1 MRSVENYNATSNS
14 VKEFIIFGFPS
25 LHGVQTLLFGIF
37 FPIYLFT
44 LAGNTVILLLI
55 WLDRHLHTPMYFFV
69 SNLSILDIS
78 YTSVTVPK
86 MLAKF
91 LLNSSTIS
99 KNGCFLQ
106 MYFFLSLVATECFL
120 LTVMAYDRYL
130 AICTPLH
137 YSMHMT
143 KKLCFCLCTTA
154 WIGGF
159 MIPFPSAIL
168 ALKLPFCGPNII
180 HHYYCDHP
188 PLIQLACADTSVNVA
203 VGSSI
208 SSLVLVVTFS
218 LVVASYVKIIASIL
232 KISSSKGRRK
242 TFSTCVSHFLVV
254 NLFFLP
260 LIFMYIRPTAS
271 YSSDVDSLVAMVYSI
286 MTPMLNPIIYSLR
299 NQEIKGAFRRQMK
312 RIKVFFI

>member
-1 MRSVENYNATSNS
+1 MRNVGNYNATSSS

-25 LHGVQTLLFGIF
+25 LNSVQTLLFGIF

-44 LAGNTVILLLI
+44 ITGNTVILLLI
-55 WLDRHLHTPMYFFV
+55 WLDRHLQTPMYFFV

-78 YTSVTVPK
+78 YISVTVPK

-99 KNGCFLQ
+99 YSGCFVQ

-120 LTVMAYDRYL
+120 LMVMAYDRYL

-137 YSMHMT
+137 YPMYMT

-159 MIPFPSAIL
+159 MLPFSTFIL
-168 ALKLPFCGPNII
+168 ALKLPFCGPNVI

-203 VGSSI
+203 VGSSV
-208 SSLVLVVTFS
+208 SFFVFVVTFS
-218 LVVASYVKIIASIL
+218 LIVASYIKIIVSIL
-232 KISSSKGRRK
+232 KISSTTGRRK
-242 TFSTCVSHFLVV
+242 TFSTCASHFLVV

-260 LIFMYIRPTAS
+260 LAFMYIRPTAS
-271 YSSDVDSLVAMVYSI
+271 YSSDVDSLVAMVYS
-286 MTPMLNPIIYSLR
+286 MVTPMLNPIIYSLR
-299 NQEIKGAFRRQMK
+299 NQEFKGAFWRQMK
-312 RIKVFFI
+312 RNKAFST

>member
-1 MRSVENYNATSNS
+1 MRSVAIYNATSSS

-44 LAGNTVILLLI
+44 ITGNTVILLLI
-55 WLDRHLHTPMYFFV
+55 WLDQHLHTPMYFFV

-78 YTSVTVPK
+78 YISVTVPK

-99 KNGCFLQ
+99 YSGCFLQ
-106 MYFFLSLVATECFL
+106 MYFFISLVATECLL

-137 YSMHMT
+137 YPMYMT

-159 MIPFPSAIL
+159 MLPFSTFIL
-168 ALKLPFCGPNII
+168 ALKLPFCGPNVI

-203 VGSSI
+203 VGSSVSAI
-208 SSLVLVVTFS
+208 VIGATFF
-218 LVVASYVKIIASIL
+218 LVVASYIKIIASIL
-232 KISSSKGRRK
+232 KISSNKGRRK
-242 TFSTCVSHFLVV
+242 TFSTCASHFLVV

-260 LIFMYIRPTAS
+260 LAFMYIRPTAS
-271 YSSDVDSLVAMVYSI
+271 YSSDVDSLVAMVYSM

-299 NQEIKGAFRRQMK
+299 NQEFKGAFRRQMK
-312 RIKVFFI
+312 CNRVSFV